1 MDVNR
6 LAKTVCQAE
15 AVMCEGRDYRGLSLG
30 VLFRSWPQEVLSG
43 RVVVKGKNKT
53 AGNEVAKA
61 YSKLCKV
68 ACELAEAVANV
79 DGPQVEPQFAREST
93 RSRRASAP
101 AAMPALANSPF
112 QQLPVSEALV
122 PVGLSSQPDA
132 ALRSG
137 DARQRLEFAFEKTAL
152 GAASGLVDASP
163 AISVPGQH
171 HCDRDRWT
179 RVLQLADLVG
189 VPATSLAHRIEGL
202 RHSPTSPTWTWR
214 RIAMWGFSL
223 LVTVT
228 FPRVAFRLIVLLFE
242 RLVASGVS
250 ATWRVATAVSDEA
263 GVAHCT
269 LGHYEGHTEGIPV
282 LIRQPGDIDPYARC
296 IECHGMILGVVEIC
310 RGCFGTMCM
319 WCCQFCTR
327 CQEVTCSNC
336 LCSCHRVDSTN
347 STNGTEG
354 VIGVCVAK
362 PTTTPVP
369 APEVGQMVRST
380 ALAAAAAAAQSMGEQ
395 SMAQGFDADIVARSN
410 ERSIVAAVLA
420 AQTAVPV
427 PVSAPS
433 LTPSWTTAWTM
444 PSWVI
449 FGFGLFVNSRRWV
462 VPTP

>member
-223 LVTVT
+223 LVTVI
-228 FPRVAFRLIVLLFE
+228 FPRVVFRLIALLFE

-250 ATWRVATAVSDEA
+250 ATWRVATAASDEA
-263 GVAHCT
+263 GVAS
-269 LGHYEGHTEGIPV
+269 
-282 LIRQPGDIDPYARC
+282 DK
-296 IECHGMILGVVEIC
+296 VVAFLE
-310 RGCFGTMCM
+310 
-319 WCCQFCTR
+319 
-327 CQEVTCSNC
+327 
-336 LCSCHRVDSTN
+336 D
-347 STNGTEG
+347 
-354 VIGVCVAK
+354 VIGVCVAE

-369 APEVGQMVRST
+369 APEVAQMVRTT

-395 SMAQGFDADIVARSN
+395 SMAQGFDADIVARSI
-410 ERSIVAAVLA
+410 ERSIEAAVLA

-433 LTPSWTTAWTM
+433 PTPSWTTAWTM

-449 FGFGLFVNSRRWV
+449 FGFGLFVNSRRVV

>member
-93 RSRRASAP
+93 RSRRVSAP

-223 LVTVT
+223 LVTVI
-228 FPRVAFRLIVLLFE
+228 FPRVVFRLIALLFE

-250 ATWRVATAVSDEA
+250 ATWRVATAASDEA
-263 GVAHCT
+263 GVAS
-269 LGHYEGHTEGIPV
+269 
-282 LIRQPGDIDPYARC
+282 DK
-296 IECHGMILGVVEIC
+296 VVAFLE
-310 RGCFGTMCM
+310 
-319 WCCQFCTR
+319 
-327 CQEVTCSNC
+327 
-336 LCSCHRVDSTN
+336 D
-347 STNGTEG
+347 
-354 VIGVCVAK
+354 VIGVCVAE

-369 APEVGQMVRST
+369 APEVAQMVRTT

-395 SMAQGFDADIVARSN
+395 SMAQGFDADIVARSI
-410 ERSIVAAVLA
+410 ERSIEAAVLA

-433 LTPSWTTAWTM
+433 PTPSLTTAWTM

-449 FGFGLFVNSRRWV
+449 FGFGLFVNSRRVV

>member
-15 AVMCEGRDYRGLSLG
+15 AVMCAGRDYRGLSLG

-93 RSRRASAP
+93 RSRRVSAP

-137 DARQRLEFAFEKTAL
+137 DSRQRLEFAFEKTAL
-152 GAASGLVDASP
+152 GAASGLVDTSP

-223 LVTVT
+223 LVTVI
-228 FPRVAFRLIVLLFE
+228 FPRVVFRLIALLFE

-250 ATWRVATAVSDEA
+250 ATWRVATAASDEA
-263 GVAHCT
+263 GVAS
-269 LGHYEGHTEGIPV
+269 
-282 LIRQPGDIDPYARC
+282 DK
-296 IECHGMILGVVEIC
+296 VVAFLE
-310 RGCFGTMCM
+310 
-319 WCCQFCTR
+319 
-327 CQEVTCSNC
+327 
-336 LCSCHRVDSTN
+336 D
-347 STNGTEG
+347 
-354 VIGVCVAK
+354 VIGVCVAE

-369 APEVGQMVRST
+369 APEVAQMVRTT

-395 SMAQGFDADIVARSN
+395 SMAQGFDADIVARSI
-410 ERSIVAAVLA
+410 ERSIEAAVLA

-433 LTPSWTTAWTM
+433 PPPSWTTAWTM
-444 PSWVI
+444 PSWLI
-449 FGFGLFVNSRRWV
+449 FGFGLFVNSRREV

>member
-93 RSRRASAP
+93 RSRRVSAP

-202 RHSPTSPTWTWR
+202 RHSPTSPTRTWR
-214 RIAMWGFSL
+214 RIAVWGFSL
-223 LVTVT
+223 LGTVI
-228 FPRVAFRLIVLLFE
+228 FPRV
-242 RLVASGVS
+242 VASGVS
-250 ATWRVATAVSDEA
+250 ATWRVATAASDEA
-263 GVAHCT
+263 GVAS
-269 LGHYEGHTEGIPV
+269 
-282 LIRQPGDIDPYARC
+282 DK
-296 IECHGMILGVVEIC
+296 VVAFLE
-310 RGCFGTMCM
+310 
-319 WCCQFCTR
+319 
-327 CQEVTCSNC
+327 
-336 LCSCHRVDSTN
+336 D
-347 STNGTEG
+347 
-354 VIGVCVAK
+354 VIGVCVAE

-369 APEVGQMVRST
+369 TPEVAQMVRTT

-395 SMAQGFDADIVARSN
+395 SMAQGFDADIVARSI
-410 ERSIVAAVLA
+410 ERSIEAAVLA

-433 LTPSWTTAWTM
+433 PPPSWTTAWTM

-449 FGFGLFVNSRRWV
+449 FGFGLFVNSRRGV

>member
-93 RSRRASAP
+93 RSRRVSAP

-122 PVGLSSQPDA
+122 PLGSSSQPDA

-137 DARQRLEFAFEKTAL
+137 DSRPRLDFAFVKTAL
-152 GAASGLVDASP
+152 GTTSGWVDASP
-163 AISVPGQH
+163 ATSVPGDH
-171 HCDRDRWT
+171 RCGRERWT
-179 RVLQLADLVG
+179 RVLPRADLVG

-223 LVTVT
+223 LVTVI
-228 FPRVAFRLIVLLFE
+228 FPRVVFRLIALLFE

-250 ATWRVATAVSDEA
+250 ATWRVATAASDEA
-263 GVAHCT
+263 GVAS
-269 LGHYEGHTEGIPV
+269 
-282 LIRQPGDIDPYARC
+282 DK
-296 IECHGMILGVVEIC
+296 VVAFLE
-310 RGCFGTMCM
+310 
-319 WCCQFCTR
+319 
-327 CQEVTCSNC
+327 
-336 LCSCHRVDSTN
+336 D
-347 STNGTEG
+347 
-354 VIGVCVAK
+354 VIGVCVAE

-369 APEVGQMVRST
+369 APEVAQMVRTT

-395 SMAQGFDADIVARSN
+395 SMAQGFDADIVARSI
-410 ERSIVAAVLA
+410 ERSIEAAVLA

-427 PVSAPS
+427 PVPAPS
-433 LTPSWTTAWTM
+433 PPPSWTTAWTM
-444 PSWVI
+444 PSWLI
-449 FGFGLFVNSRRWV
+449 FGFGLFVNSRRV
-462 VPTP
+462 VAPAL

>member
-61 YSKLCKV
+61 YSKLCKI

-93 RSRRASAP
+93 RSRRVSAP
-101 AAMPALANSPF
+101 AAMPALTNSPF

-122 PVGLSSQPDA
+122 PLGSSSQPEA

-137 DARQRLEFAFEKTAL
+137 DSRQRLEFAFEKTAL

-223 LVTVT
+223 LVTVI
-228 FPRVAFRLIVLLFE
+228 FPRVVFRLIALLFE

-250 ATWRVATAVSDEA
+250 ATWRVATAASDEA
-263 GVAHCT
+263 GVAS
-269 LGHYEGHTEGIPV
+269 
-282 LIRQPGDIDPYARC
+282 DK
-296 IECHGMILGVVEIC
+296 VVAFLE
-310 RGCFGTMCM
+310 
-319 WCCQFCTR
+319 
-327 CQEVTCSNC
+327 
-336 LCSCHRVDSTN
+336 D
-347 STNGTEG
+347 
-354 VIGVCVAK
+354 VIGVCVAE

-369 APEVGQMVRST
+369 APEVAQMVRTT

-395 SMAQGFDADIVARSN
+395 SMAQGFDADIVARSI
-410 ERSIVAAVLA
+410 ERSIEAAVLA

-433 LTPSWTTAWTM
+433 PPPSWTTAWTM
-444 PSWVI
+444 PSWLI
-449 FGFGLFVNSRRWV
+449 FGFGLFVNSRRV
-462 VPTP
+462 VAPTL